1 MPCAWSISTSLKPMS
16 DFFSVKPNLI
26 PSEVRWENYRDVFD
40 NAPFLRFYVNSIV
53 VTMGRT
59 VGQVAIASLAAFRFS
74 QLRFLGRD
82 LIFFVLLQVPKQAG
96 LSASMAS
103 GGSLLG
109 GRGVEGGLVRIT
121 SVLGGFFMLLA
132 LLINLVSR

>member
-1 MPCAWSISTSLKPMS
+1 MILTL
-16 DFFSVKPNLI
+16 F
-26 PSEVRWENYRDVFD
+26 
-40 NAPFLRFYVNSIV
+40 IV
-53 VTMGRT
+53 LFALVC
-59 VGQVAIASLAAFRFS
+59 VG
-74 QLRFLGRD
+74 
-82 LIFFVLLQVPKQAG
+82 LIFFVLIQVPKQAG

>member
-1 MPCAWSISTSLKPMS
+1 MNPILIVFLVLFAAIS
-16 DFFSVKPNLI
+16 
-26 PSEVRWENYRDVFD
+26 
-40 NAPFLRFYVNSIV
+40 A
-53 VTMGRT
+53 G
-59 VGQVAIASLAAFRFS
+59 
-74 QLRFLGRD
+74 

-121 SVLGGFFMLLA
+121 SVLGGLFMLLA
-132 LLINLVSR
+132 FLITLVSQKV

>member
-1 MPCAWSISTSLKPMS
+1 MILTL
-16 DFFSVKPNLI
+16 F
-26 PSEVRWENYRDVFD
+26 
-40 NAPFLRFYVNSIV
+40 IV
-53 VTMGRT
+53 LFALVC
-59 VGQVAIASLAAFRFS
+59 VG
-74 QLRFLGRD
+74 

-109 GRGVEGGLVRIT
+109 GRGVEGGLIRIT

>member
-1 MPCAWSISTSLKPMS
+1 MILTL
-16 DFFSVKPNLI
+16 F
-26 PSEVRWENYRDVFD
+26 
-40 NAPFLRFYVNSIV
+40 IV
-53 VTMGRT
+53 LFALVC
-59 VGQVAIASLAAFRFS
+59 VG
-74 QLRFLGRD
+74 

-103 GGSLLG
+103 DGSLLG